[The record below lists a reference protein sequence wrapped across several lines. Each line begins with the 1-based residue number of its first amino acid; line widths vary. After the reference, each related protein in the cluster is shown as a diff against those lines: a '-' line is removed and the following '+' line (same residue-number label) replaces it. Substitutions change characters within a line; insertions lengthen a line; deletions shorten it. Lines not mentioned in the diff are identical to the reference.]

1 MDAFCHNGNG
11 FLASTPKDAYER
23 TLDLPSTM
31 APMNNEGLVLVR
43 LWWNVIRGSRRH
55 PGR

>member
-1 MDAFCHNGNG
+1 MDAFCHNGDG